1 MRRGFFLSFRQSV
14 IFNCFHMEKKIKETC
29 LL

>member
-1 MRRGFFLSFRQSV
+1 MSRDFFLSFRHSV